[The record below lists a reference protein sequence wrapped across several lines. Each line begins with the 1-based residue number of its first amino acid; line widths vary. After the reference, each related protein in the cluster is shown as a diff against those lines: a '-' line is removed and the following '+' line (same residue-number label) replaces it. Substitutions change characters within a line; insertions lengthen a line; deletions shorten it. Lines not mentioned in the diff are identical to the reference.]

1 MSKMTNRGRSCDVNP
16 PRIDPRSETTECA
29 AKKLKMTRVAR
40 GNTDISKTNSRRPLL
55 AQPTNQA
62 AACGTSRV
70 ASS

>member
-1 MSKMTNRGRSCDVNP
+1 MSTPLESTRGARRQN
-16 PRIDPRSETTECA
+16 A
-29 AKKLKMTRVAR
+29 QQKKLKMTRVAR
-40 GNTDISKTNSRRPLL
+40 GNTDISKTNSRRPRL